1 MDNNWIVDLLNE
13 DLKNEYKHMNFY
25 LYHAS
30 AITGLHR
37 EEYRELLL
45 KSAADEMSHI
55 TAFSDLI
62 IGLGGIPTSDSNP
75 FNKFT
80 SPTDIINYAIQIEAE
95 VVDNYVK
102 RIQDANNLG
111 GTDGR
116 WLEIFLEKQIEDSR
130 QDLDNFRQIS
140 RNS

>member
-1 MDNNWIVDLLNE
+1 
-13 DLKNEYKHMNFY
+13 
-25 LYHAS
+25 
-30 AITGLHR
+30 
-37 EEYRELLL
+37 
-45 KSAADEMSHI
+45 MSHI